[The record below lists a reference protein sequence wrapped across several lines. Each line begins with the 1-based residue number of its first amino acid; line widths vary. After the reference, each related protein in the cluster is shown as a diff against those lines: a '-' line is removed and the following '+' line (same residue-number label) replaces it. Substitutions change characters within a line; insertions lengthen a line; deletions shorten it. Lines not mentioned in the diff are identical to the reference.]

1 MTIIIRIG
9 IKGTKDCEPPQVANS
24 QYYTLTLYSV
34 ERCTRLCVHGREK
47 NEDTGNDV
55 GDMAVDIQLRPYTSI
70 WG

>member
-1 MTIIIRIG
+1 M
-9 IKGTKDCEPPQVANS
+9 ANS

-55 GDMAVDIQLRPYTSI
+55 GDMAVDIQLRPYTGI
-70 WG
+70 WGQQELQYGGNPYEVVWLL